1 MKATTTTKSALSA
14 GALAL
19 ALIVPCQCGRGQG
32 ADPSADGTPPPLY
45 SPAGAVATT
54 QVPVPTPPVPPDL
67 PQPDPTPTPG
77 PVAAGTETQVVG
89 GGLPPQGQI
98 YPVPASRTAEVPLS
112 PERRVDLVTKQARAE
127 SERTL
132 TPQEQVGVKMTDDWA
147 AKSADFQ
154 SQSNVNGSVVLTF
167 NSALPTLTAAV
178 LELTDV
184 ELQPGEAV
192 TSVNVGD
199 TARWVIAV
207 TNSQEGELQRA
218 HLIIKPLDEGLKTS
232 LVVTTTKRTYHLLLQ
247 SSFDRFMHYVT
258 FTYPEDPEAAAL
270 QQKRD
275 AELAAL
281 QKTAVRSRAD
291 AQARLPKPSSPGPP
305 VPTIAYRIEGDAPW
319 QPLYAYTDGVK
330 TYIQMP
336 PTMSQSEA
344 PSLLVLRRGKGLWGD
359 DKVIVNYRVQHNRY
373 IVDSVIDRAVLVI
386 GRDEVKL
393 TKKVVAPKPTT
404 TTRTTTTTTSSQ
416 TKPSKAR
423 DGK

>member
-1 MKATTTTKSALSA
+1 MKPRWMA
-14 GALAL
+14 GALIL
-19 ALIVPCQCGRGQG
+19 ALSV
-32 ADPSADGTPPPLY
+32 PSARIRAQQAAAPGEQTPPPL
-45 SPAGAVATT
+45 AV
-54 QVPVPTPPVPPDL
+54 QVPVPSTPVPADL
-67 PQPDPTPTPG
+67 PQPDPTPVP
-77 PVAAGTETQVVG
+77 AAAASAASQTQIVG

-98 YPVPASRTAEVPLS
+98 YPVPGTQTTEVPLS
-112 PERRVDLVTKQARAE
+112 PERRVDLVTKQAHAE

-154 SQSNVNGSVVLTF
+154 TQSDVNGSVVLTF

-184 ELQPGEAV
+184 ELQPGETV

-258 FTYPEDPEAAAL
+258 FTYPEDPEVAAL
-270 QQKRD
+270 QQKRE

-281 QKTAVRSRAD
+281 QKTAAKARTEV
-291 AQARLPKPSSPGPP
+291 QAKLPRPITPGPP
-305 VPTIAYRIEGDAPW
+305 VASVAYRIDGDAPW

-336 PTMSQSEA
+336 ATMSQTEA

-373 IVDSVIDRAVLVI
+373 IVDSVIERAVMVI
-386 GRDEVKL
+386 GKEEVKL
-393 TKKVVAPKPTT
+393 TKKIVTPPAAKVTHATSTT
-404 TTRTTTTTTSSQ
+404 TGSS
-416 TKPSKAR
+416 TKQKAR

>member
-1 MKATTTTKSALSA
+1 MKSTLFA

-19 ALIVPCQCGRGQG
+19 AVIAPRPTGRAQE
-32 ADPSADGTPPPLY
+32 ADQSAQTPPPLLLPPG
-45 SPAGAVATT
+45 STAATV
-54 QVPVPTPPVPPDL
+54 QVPVPTPPVPADL

-77 PVAAGTETQVVG
+77 VAGAGAQTQVVG

-98 YPVPASRTAEVPLS
+98 YPAPAFRAADVPLS
-112 PERRVDLVTKQARAE
+112 PERRVDLVTKQARVE

-147 AKSADFQ
+147 AQSADFQ
-154 SQSNVNGSVVLTF
+154 SQSKVNGSVVLTF

-258 FTYPEDPEAAAL
+258 FTYPEDPEVAAL

-281 QKTAVRSRAD
+281 QKTAARTRAET
-291 AQARLPKPSSPGPP
+291 QAKLPKPAVPGPA
-305 VPTIAYRIEGDAPW
+305 VPTVAYRIDGSAPW

-336 PTMSQSEA
+336 PTMSQTEA

-373 IVDSVIDRAVLVI
+373 IVDSVIDRAVMVI

-404 TTRTTTTTTSSQ
+404 TRTTTTTTQ
-416 TKPSKAR
+416 TKSSKAR

>member
-1 MKATTTTKSALSA
+1 MKATTKSTLFA

-19 ALIVPCQCGRGQG
+19 ALGAPFQLGRAQQASTTAEATPTPLPLPGG
-32 ADPSADGTPPPLY
+32 ALTS
-45 SPAGAVATT
+45 V
-54 QVPVPTPPVPPDL
+54 QVPVPPTPVPADL
-67 PQPDPTPTPG
+67 PQPDPTPG
-77 PVAAGTETQVVG
+77 PIQSAVGMETQVVG
-89 GGLPPQGQI
+89 GGSPPEGQI
-98 YPVPASRTAEVPLS
+98 YPAPAFRTAEVPLS
-112 PERRVDLVTKQARAE
+112 AERRVDLVTKQAHAE
-127 SERTL
+127 SERIL

-154 SQSNVNGSVVLTF
+154 TQSNVNGSVVLAF

-232 LVVTTTKRTYHLLLQ
+232 LVVTTSKRTYHLLLQ

-258 FTYPEDPEAAAL
+258 FTYPEDPEVAAL
-270 QQKRD
+270 QQKRE
-275 AELAAL
+275 AEIAAL
-281 QKTAVRSRAD
+281 QKTAARSHAD
-291 AQARLPKPSSPGPP
+291 ALGKLPKPVTPGPP
-305 VPTIAYRIEGDAPW
+305 VPTVAYRIEGDAPW
-319 QPLYAYTDGVK
+319 APLYAYTDGVK

-373 IVDSVIDRAVLVI
+373 IVDSVIDRAVMVI

-393 TKKVVAPKPTT
+393 TKKVVAPKPTAS
-404 TTRTTTTTTSSQ
+404 RTTTTTQ
-416 TKPSKAR
+416 TKSAKAR

>member
-1 MKATTTTKSALSA
+1 M
-14 GALAL
+14 
-19 ALIVPCQCGRGQG
+19 
-32 ADPSADGTPPPLY
+32 
-45 SPAGAVATT
+45 
-54 QVPVPTPPVPPDL
+54 
-67 PQPDPTPTPG
+67 
-77 PVAAGTETQVVG
+77 QVVAG
-89 GGLPPQGQI
+89 DLPPQGQI
-98 YPVPASRTAEVPLS
+98 YPVPAFRTAEVPLS
-112 PERRVDLVTKQARAE
+112 PPSVAVDLVTKQARVE

-154 SQSNVNGSVVLTF
+154 SQSNVNGSVVLAF

-258 FTYPEDPEAAAL
+258 FTYPEDPEVAAL

-281 QKTAVRSRAD
+281 QKIAARTRAD
-291 AQARLPKPSSPGPP
+291 AQTKLPKPAVPGPP
-305 VPTIAYRIEGDAPW
+305 VPTVAYRIEGDAPW

-336 PTMSQSEA
+336 ATMSQTEA

-373 IVDSVIDRAVLVI
+373 IVDSVLDRAVMVI

-393 TKKVVAPKPTT
+393 TKKVIAPKSPAS
-404 TTRTTTTTTSSQ
+404 RTTTTTTTTTRTAVQ
-416 TKPSKAR
+416 TKSAKAR

>member
-1 MKATTTTKSALSA
+1 MKATTKSTLFA

-19 ALIVPCQCGRGQG
+19 ALGAPLQLGRAQQAGTTAEATPTPLLLPGG
-32 ADPSADGTPPPLY
+32 AA
-45 SPAGAVATT
+45 AAV
-54 QVPVPTPPVPPDL
+54 QVPVPPTPVPADL
-67 PQPDPTPTPG
+67 PQPDPTPG
-77 PVAAGTETQVVG
+77 PVAPVVGTEMQVVAG
-89 GGLPPQGQI
+89 DMPPQGQI
-98 YPVPASRTAEVPLS
+98 YPVPAFRTAEVPLS
-112 PERRVDLVTKQARAE
+112 AERRVDLVTKQAHAE
-127 SERTL
+127 SERIL

-154 SQSNVNGSVVLTF
+154 SQSNVNGSVVLAF

-232 LVVTTTKRTYHLLLQ
+232 LVVTTSKRTYHLLLQ

-258 FTYPEDPEAAAL
+258 FTYPEDPEVAAL
-270 QQKRD
+270 QQKRE
-275 AELAAL
+275 AEIAAL
-281 QKTAVRSRAD
+281 QKTAARSHAD
-291 AQARLPKPSSPGPP
+291 AQGKLPKPLTPGPP
-305 VPTIAYRIEGDAPW
+305 VPTVAYRIEGDAPW
-319 QPLYAYTDGVK
+319 APLYAYTDGVK

-373 IVDSVIDRAVLVI
+373 LVDSVIDRAVMVI

-393 TKKVVAPKPTT
+393 TKKVVAPKPAAS
-404 TTRTTTTTTSSQ
+404 RTTTTTQ
-416 TKPSKAR
+416 TKSAKAR

>member
-1 MKATTTTKSALSA
+1 MNAATKSTLFA
-14 GALAL
+14 GTLAL
-19 ALIVPCQCGRGQG
+19 VLSVSFQTSLAQQTGTP
-32 ADPSADGTPPPLY
+32 ADQTPPPLLPL
-45 SPAGAVATT
+45 SDVTT
-54 QVPVPTPPVPPDL
+54 VVQVPVPPTPVPADL
-67 PQPDPTPTPG
+67 PQPDPTPTPS
-77 PVAAGTETQVVG
+77 PVQPILGTETQVVG

-98 YPVPASRTAEVPLS
+98 YPVPPLRTTEVPLS
-112 PERRVDLVTKQARAE
+112 PERRVDLVTKQAHAE
-127 SERTL
+127 SERIL

-154 SQSNVNGSVVLTF
+154 SQSNVNGSVVLAF

-258 FTYPEDPEAAAL
+258 FTYPEDPEVAAL
-270 QQKRD
+270 QQKRE
-275 AELAAL
+275 AEIAAL
-281 QKTAVRSRAD
+281 QKTAARSHAD
-291 AQARLPKPSSPGPP
+291 AQGKLPKPIAPGPP
-305 VPTIAYRIEGDAPW
+305 VPTVAYRIEGDAPW

-336 PTMSQSEA
+336 PTMSQTEA

-373 IVDSVIDRAVLVI
+373 IVDSVIDRAVMVI

-393 TKKVVAPKPTT
+393 TKKVVAPKPPAS
-404 TTRTTTTTTSSQ
+404 RTTTTTTQ
-416 TKPSKAR
+416 TKSSKAR

>member
-1 MKATTTTKSALSA
+1 MNPFFKTTLLVGACALSVSLTFQA
-14 GALAL
+14 AQAQQ
-19 ALIVPCQCGRGQG
+19 P
-32 ADPSADGTPPPLY
+32 ADAATDATPAPPRASGERNTAVQMPVL
-45 SPAGAVATT
+45 PA
-54 QVPVPTPPVPPDL
+54 PVPADL
-67 PQPDPTPTPG
+67 PQPDPTPLPA
-77 PVAAGTETQVVG
+77 PAATLIVG
-89 GGLPPQGQI
+89 GGSPPQGQI
-98 YPVPASRTAEVPLS
+98 YPVPTDRATEMPFS

-127 SERTL
+127 AERTL
-132 TPQEQVGVKMTDDWA
+132 SSQEQVGVKMTDDWA

-154 SQSNVNGSVVLTF
+154 SQSGVNGSVVLTF

-232 LVVTTTKRTYHLLLQ
+232 LVVTTTRRTYHLLLQ

-258 FTYPEDPEAAAL
+258 FTYPEDPEVAAL

-281 QKTAVRSRAD
+281 QKTATRTRAEM
-291 AQARLPKPSSPGPP
+291 QAKLPKPAVPGPA
-305 VPTIAYRIEGDAPW
+305 VPTVAYRIEGNAPW

-336 PTMSQSEA
+336 PTMSQTEA

-373 IVDSVIDRAVLVI
+373 IVDSVLDRAVMVI
-386 GRDEVKL
+386 GKEEVRL
-393 TKKVVAPKPTT
+393 TKKTVPPSAATKTT
-404 TTRTTTTTTSSQ
+404 ATVTTRTTSTS
-416 TKPSKAR
+416 TRSKAR

>member
-1 MKATTTTKSALSA
+1 MKAITTKSTLFA

-19 ALIVPCQCGRGQG
+19 ALTLLRTSCRAQE
-32 ADPSADGTPPPLY
+32 ADQSAQTPPPLL
-45 SPAGAVATT
+45 PPPVNAVTT
-54 QVPVPTPPVPPDL
+54 MQVPVPTPPVPADL

-77 PVAAGTETQVVG
+77 VTGVGAQTQVVG

-98 YPVPASRTAEVPLS
+98 YPAPAFRTAEVPLS
-112 PERRVDLVTKQARAE
+112 PERRVDLVTKQARVEA
-127 SERTL
+127 ERTL
-132 TPQEQVGVKMTDDWA
+132 TPQERDGVKMTDDWA
-147 AKSADFQ
+147 AKSGDFQ

-258 FTYPEDPEAAAL
+258 FTYPEDPEVAAL

-275 AELAAL
+275 AEIAAL
-281 QKTAVRSRAD
+281 QKTAARSRAE
-291 AQARLPKPSSPGPP
+291 AQAKLPKPAAPGPA
-305 VPTIAYRIEGDAPW
+305 VPTIAYRIEGSAPW

-336 PTMSQSEA
+336 PTMSQTEA

-373 IVDSVIDRAVLVI
+373 IVDSVIDRAVMVI

-393 TKKVVAPKPTT
+393 TKKVIAPKPVV
-404 TTRTTTTTTSSQ
+404 TRTNSSSTTTSQ
-416 TKPSKAR
+416 TKSSKGSN
-423 DGK
+423 GK

>member
-1 MKATTTTKSALSA
+1 MSPKTRTWLGLSVAVAVSAAIAQNIRAQEPAPSPQEQI
-14 GALAL
+14 GG
-19 ALIVPCQCGRGQG
+19 VPTGQ
-32 ADPSADGTPPPLY
+32 TPPPLMD
-45 SPAGAVATT
+45 TRL
-54 QVPVPTPPVPPDL
+54 QVPVPPVPPVMSVVPADL
-67 PQPDPTPTPG
+67 PQPDPTPTPVIAA
-77 PVAAGTETQVVG
+77 VADGQ
-89 GGLPPQGQI
+89 PPTGQI
-98 YPVPASRTAEVPLS
+98 YPTPTFRETDAPFSA
-112 PERRVDLVTKQARAE
+112 ERRLDLVTKQARAE
-127 SERTL
+127 AARTL
-132 TPQEQVGVKMTDDWA
+132 TPQEQQGVQMTDQWA

-154 SQSNVNGSVVLTF
+154 TQSSVNGSVVLTF
-167 NSALPTLTAAV
+167 NSSLPAVTAAV

-192 TSVNVGD
+192 TSVNIGD

-207 TNSQEGELQRA
+207 TNSQEGELQRP

-258 FTYPEDPEAAAL
+258 FNYPEDPEVAAL
-270 QQKRD
+270 EQKRA

-281 QKTAVRSRAD
+281 QRSAVRTRAD
-291 AQARLPKPSSPGPP
+291 SLAKLPKPVSPGPA
-305 VPTIAYRIEGDAPW
+305 VPTVSYGISGSAPW

-336 PTMSQSEA
+336 PTMSQTEA

-373 IVDSVIDRAVLVI
+373 IVDSVLDRAVMVI

-393 TKKVVAPKPTT
+393 TKKTVAAVTK
-404 TTRTTTTTTSSQ
+404 TTRTTSTTTTTHS
-416 TKPSKAR
+416 KDKAR
-423 DGK
+423 NAK